1 LTLWDTIFMQTQM
14 VIMLV
19 DDEERFLS
27 TTSKLLARLHYVVLT
42 ATSGARAMALLE
54 NNEVH
59 VVILDVKMPGMDGID
74 ALKQIKRRF
83 PLVEV
88 IMLTGHATLESAVEG
103 LQNGAFDYLMKPADI
118 PDLIHKAGAAFQR
131 RLDLEGKIR
140 VARQVSADS
149 KSSNSD

>member
-1 LTLWDTIFMQTQM
+1 MQTQM

-27 TTSKLLARLHYVVLT
+27 TTSKLLARMHYVVLT
-42 ATSGARAMALLE
+42 ATSGARALELLE

-74 ALKQIKRRF
+74 TLKQIKLRF

-88 IMLTGHATLESAVEG
+88 IMLTGHATLESAIEG

-118 PDLIHKAGAAFQR
+118 PDLIHKADVAFQR

-140 VARQVSADS
+140 VARRIQVPDS
-149 KSSNSD
+149 KVAKSD

>member
-1 LTLWDTIFMQTQM
+1 MQTQM

-27 TTSKLLARLHYVVLT
+27 TTSKLLARMHYVVLT
-42 ATSGARAMALLE
+42 ATSGARALELLE

-74 ALKQIKRRF
+74 TLKQIKRRF

-103 LQNGAFDYLMKPADI
+103 MQNGAFDYLMKPADI

-140 VARQVSADS
+140 VARRIQVPPDS
-149 KSSNSD
+149 KVSNSD